1 MGQFGNQPDFAT
13 NDIQVVTPSN
23 TISTATNL
31 NSSVIYIGDNTTAGD
46 VLVAIP
52 SGVTGGFGVG
62 KLETIP
68 PSQPVGAGYATA
80 AGPLATTT
88 SGTGTGCTVGITA
101 TAGAIVSVTIT
112 AVGVGYKSGDT
123 VTVTQGVGSNGTF
136 TVTSLKALPP
146 TATQSVAFHGLQAG
160 GFLPVTVD
168 YVLASNASDTTTVQ
182 KLIAAR

>member
-13 NDIQVVTPSN
+13 NDIQAVTPSN

-52 SGVTGGFGVG
+52 SGSSGGFGVD
-62 KLETIP
+62 KLATIP
-68 PSQPVGAGYATA
+68 PNQSVGAGYVTA

-88 SGTGTGCTVGITA
+88 SGSGTGCTVGITA
-101 TAGAIVSVTIT
+101 IGGAIVSVTIT
-112 AVGVGYKSGDT
+112 AAGVGYKSGDT
-123 VTVTQGVGSNGTF
+123 VTVTQGGGSNGTF

-146 TATQSVAFHGLQAG
+146 TATQPVAFHGLQAG

-168 YVLASNASDTTTVQ
+168 YVLASNATDTTTVQ
-182 KLIAAR
+182 KLIAAK